1 MYNNSWTKELPF
13 AITVCDKDGK
23 IIIMNDKSVQTFE
36 KYGGAKL
43 IGQSLFGC
51 HPGESGEK
59 LATLLSSGKVNCYT
73 IEKEGIHKMIYQSPW
88 FENGHYMG
96 FVELSFQLP
105 SDVPNFI
112 RS

>member
-1 MYNNSWTKELPF
+1 MPYDNWTKELPF

-23 IIIMNDKSVQTFE
+23 IIVMNDKSVKTFE
-36 KYGGAKL
+36 KYGGEQL
-43 IGQSLFGC
+43 LGHSLFDC
-51 HPGESGEK
+51 HKGETGEK
-59 LATLLSSGKVNCYT
+59 LASLLSSGNTNCYT
-73 IEKEGIHKMIYQSPW
+73 IEKAGNRKMIYQSPW

-105 SDVPNFI
+105 SEIPHFV